1 MSKVKASVKNEKSPH
16 ITHSIVNTLPRH
28 QHTHPSPTRTDA
40 RRENNLGTHAQ
51 LCSSI
56 ETVLRLQPFLRA
68 SYEDDILIT
77 SLPLRVKP
85 VYPFQHFRFP
95 DADWGPLHPDPQSET
110 VEFLFFNFQR
120 VHVTEEEDKQERS
133 CLSKKIYQ
141 CVTKECFSA
150 SGMLHFIEE
159 AYCFKSWSRHP
170 LPRLYSVL
178 FVASYY

>member
-1 MSKVKASVKNEKSPH
+1 MKKVPTLLTQYPPPPP
-16 ITHSIVNTLPRH
+16 THSSIP
-28 QHTHPSPTRTDA
+28 HPHRRETRKQFRDA
-40 RRENNLGTHAQ
+40 RPALLQYRNGVATSAIFKSQ
-51 LCSSI
+51 LWRRHI
-56 ETVLRLQPFLRA
+56 
-68 SYEDDILIT
+68 IT

-150 SGMLHFIEE
+150 SGTLHFIEE